1 LLDGG
6 ILALVGFAVEGRRV
20 DMHVDD
26 RVTEYADE
34 GSEYAVCPLC
44 GEERP
49 EYEWVCDECR
59 DEQQGDDSHE

>member
-1 LLDGG
+1 MD
-6 ILALVGFAVEGRRV
+6 VYV
-20 DMHVDD
+20 DDD

-44 GEERP
+44 GDERP

-59 DEQQGDDSHE
+59 DEQGDEHE